1 MRRLALLPTFAISAA
16 LLAGCGGGPEALST
30 EDAEATL
37 LTEESFP
44 LDGFTK
50 SDNGG
55 EESESQ
61 SDDSESEDDEDQ
73 SFEDIVFM
81 FEDVPDGCKDA
92 GKEIDESETFN
103 TDDDADGPT
112 ATFEKDD
119 SVAEVS
125 ISEKKDNYEDA
136 VKAIH
141 KLADE
146 CGELTG
152 GPYDMKMSFEKID
165 EDDAR
170 GLEMKIGVLDEVQ
183 RLTLLT
189 TSVGENVIST
199 SVEQLS
205 QDDAKKILEAQKKAV
220 EEK

>member
-1 MRRLALLPTFAISAA
+1 MRRLALLPTFAVSAA

-30 EDAEATL
+30 EDAEAAL

-55 EESESQ
+55 EE
-61 SDDSESEDDEDQ
+61 SESEDDEDQ

-170 GLEMKIGVLDEVQ
+170 GMEMKIGVLDEVQ

-199 SVEQLS
+199 SVEHMS
-205 QDDAKKILEAQKKAV
+205 QDDAKKILEAQKRAV